1 MLILIA
7 LLAQAAP
14 AAAALTPAQRHAL
27 ERDIACP
34 ASLPGDEARIASMK
48 RFINRY
54 ALYAPRSTINERL
67 AFRDRV
73 LARRRCRQTGSE
85 LIHTFPES

>member
-1 MLILIA
+1 MLIVIA
-7 LLAQAAP
+7 LLAQAAQV
-14 AAAALTPAQRHAL
+14 AAPLTPAQRQAL
-27 ERDIACP
+27 ERDVACP
-34 ASLPGDEARIASMK
+34 ASLPSDEARIASMK

-73 LARRRCRQTGSE
+73 LARKRCPSTDSE